1 MVDTTPDDMYVDS
14 KFIKPCTP
22 QLALEVGE
30 NLRRDDAREVEQ
42 TMGLYAPVAVLQSYY
57 HAAYGSTVYFHDAHG
72 KAAGVA
78 GVTKDNLIWMLCTDV
93 IETKP
98 HTFVREAK
106 RWLDSLPNPYVYNHA
121 DMRNEVHI
129 KLLKFLGFKFIQ
141 YYVYN
146 GVPLISF
153 IKPCVESQP
162 PL

>member
-1 MVDTTPDDMYVDS
+1 MDDTTPDDMYVDS
-14 KFIKPCTP
+14 KFIKPCTS

-30 NLRRDDAREVEQ
+30 NLRRDDAREVEA
-42 TMGLYAPVAVLQSYY
+42 TLGLYAPVAVLQSYY
-57 HAAYGSTVYFHDAHG
+57 NSAFGHSVYFHNAHG
-72 KAAGVA
+72 EAAGVA
-78 GVTKDNLIWMLCTDV
+78 GVTPDNRIWMLCTPL

-106 RWLDSLPNPYVYNHA
+106 RWLDSLPNPYLYNHA
-121 DMRNEVHI
+121 DMRNETHI

-153 IKPCVESQP
+153 IKPSCVE
-162 PL
+162 

>member
-1 MVDTTPDDMYVDS
+1 MVDTTPDDMYES
-14 KFIKPCTP
+14 EFIKPCTP

-30 NLRRDDAREVEQ
+30 NLRRDDAREIEQ
-42 TMGLYAPVAVLQSYY
+42 TLGLYAPVAVLHSYY
-57 HAAYGSTVYFHDAHG
+57 YAAYGSTVYFHDEHG

-78 GVTKDNLIWMLCTDV
+78 GVTKDNVIWMLCTDV

-98 HTFVREAK
+98 HKFVREAK

-153 IKPCVESQP
+153 IKPCAIP
-162 PL
+162 H